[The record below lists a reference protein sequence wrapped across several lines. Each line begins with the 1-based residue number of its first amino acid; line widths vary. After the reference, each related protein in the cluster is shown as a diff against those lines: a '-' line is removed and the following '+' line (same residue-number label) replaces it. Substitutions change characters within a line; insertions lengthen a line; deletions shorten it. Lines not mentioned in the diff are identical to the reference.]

1 MDNVILDVSLGLVL
15 IYLLMA
21 LLVTQLQELLAGQ
34 MRAGRTHYLH
44 KQLLEAV
51 GHDQTLKARVLA
63 HPAIFALYQGDT
75 PARERGDWTTFMT
88 AQGPSAIPPDLF
100 AKALLAALYNDP
112 AGHPPNTRHTPA
124 SFVQTLASGPADR
137 IGGVL
142 RTLLPGHEGH
152 WPGFEQAVADW
163 YKAIGDR
170 ADGWYRR
177 SASTW
182 SFCLALGLAA
192 LLNADSFQIATRL
205 ANEPVLRNAMSSL
218 AQRVNALRLQE
229 QAEQRGEQVADGAVP
244 PPLPADR
251 RAEQSLNKAAALLT
265 TVYFRDPEVANLDLN
280 VAKLEGEGSMVT
292 ACAHAKYTTSNVL
305 PANRSPTTQVFISNP
320 INWLYLMPLLS
331 AQIKMD
337 RAQKEA
343 VPAGAKA
350 DGLSNSLLPATLRQV
365 HDCLAK
371 LAPWVALAAQRPG
384 KDPASQQSLRDA
396 STELSRAA
404 DALLEALQERAAPM
418 SMRLLFQLDPDAF
431 NTCSRDPGATRET
444 LKRCV
449 MEARRGLLELPL
461 GWSEVNTRLAFCRP
475 VAITPGAAMVVS
487 HWADRVCGEES
498 VRTFPG
504 NPALGLPA
512 IVLVGPGLWDLLAFL
527 AGVLLTAIFVSLG
540 APFWFDVLSRV
551 VKLRAAGSRSRDD
564 ALTTPAGSP
573 PPADKKTDTPTT
585 EPFSPARNELER
597 LLTANDVIALQGAL
611 GVPRTGQWDRAT
623 RQRLAQENQQGG
635 HGSGEELSL
644 QLYQALLKRQPAG
657 LASLQPPP
665 STGLR
670 LHTDDARC
678 AAAGQ
683 ALMTLLDFP
692 GRLPAGNTRMSDDL
706 RALAVLWRY
715 KRLVKNGGASA
726 ALPLPPEFGRPRAMD
741 EITAQEF
748 NDILTQAASSPQPLY
763 PRSTARWLDWA
774 LGELGQFEAG
784 PAAQTLEPS
793 NPRIVDYLA
802 AGGLQQMAES
812 TSWCACFVSWVLSQ
826 HARTVSGGQPVSI
839 SLAAEFTH
847 LSRKFAATAV
857 WLGGADATWPPAA
870 GQVQAGDV
878 ITFRQRPG
886 GPIDHVGFVVALDQA
901 GAWVVSGNFSD
912 RVGLDHFPMRLVEAI
927 CRPHNA

>member
-34 MRAGRTHYLH
+34 MRASRTYYLH
-44 KQLLEAV
+44 KQVQEAV

-75 PARERGDWTTFMT
+75 PARERGGWTRFMT

-112 AGHPPNTRHTPA
+112 AGHPPNTRHTPE
-124 SFVQTLASGPADR
+124 SFVQTLGSGPADR

-182 SFCLALGLAA
+182 SFFLALALAA
-192 LLNADSFQIATRL
+192 LLNADSFQIASRL
-205 ANEPVLRNAMSSL
+205 ANEPVLRSAMSSL
-218 AQRVNALRLQE
+218 GQRVNALRLQE
-229 QAEQRGEQVADGAVP
+229 EAEQRGEPAADGTLPP

-265 TVYFRDPEVANLDLN
+265 TVYFRDAEVANFDMNMAALKGESTM
-280 VAKLEGEGSMVT
+280 VA
-292 ACAHAKYTTSNVL
+292 ACADADYKVSDLVTS
-305 PANRSPTTQVFISNP
+305 ARRSPAQQVFVSNP

-331 AQIKMD
+331 AQIKVS
-337 RAQKEA
+337 RA
-343 VPAGAKA
+343 PTDAGTPGESPTGPGK
-350 DGLSNSLLPATLRQV
+350 GSRPQPVTLTHV

-404 DALLEALQERAAPM
+404 DALLEAMQDRAAPM

-461 GWSEVNTRLAFCRP
+461 GWSDVNTRLGFCRP
-475 VAITPGAAMVVS
+475 VAILPGAAQPVS
-487 HWADRVCGEES
+487 HWADRACGEEA
-498 VRTFPG
+498 VRSFRG

-512 IVLVGPGLWDLLAFL
+512 MVLVGPDLWDLLAFL

-551 VKLRAAGSRSRDD
+551 VKMRAAGSRSRDD
-564 ALTTPAGSP
+564 ALTTPAGGA
-573 PPADKKTDTPTT
+573 PPADTKTDTPAP

-597 LLTANDVIALQGAL
+597 LLTPNDLIALQGAL
-611 GVPRTGQWDRAT
+611 GVKRTGVWDRAT
-623 RQRLAQENQQGG
+623 RQRLGEENQQGG
-635 HGSGEELSL
+635 HGTGDELSL
-644 QLYQALLKRQPAG
+644 QLYQALLGRQPAG
-657 LASLQPPP
+657 LAHLQP
-665 STGLR
+665 SATNLR
-670 LHTDDARC
+670 LHTDDSRC
-678 AAAGQ
+678 DAAGK

-706 RALAVLWRY
+706 RALAVLWRC
-715 KRLVKNGGASA
+715 KRLAGAGA
-726 ALPLPPEFGRPRAMD
+726 TTVVPPLPPQFGQRQAMD
-741 EITAQEF
+741 EITSLELSQMMAE
-748 NDILTQAASSPQPLY
+748 AAGRPQPMY
-763 PRSTARWLDWA
+763 PRSTAPWLDWA
-774 LGELGQFEAG
+774 LGELGQFEAVS
-784 PAAQTLEPS
+784 PAAHTVALS
-793 NPRIVDYLA
+793 NPRIVEYLA
-802 AGGLQQMAES
+802 AGGLPDTAES
-812 TSWCACFVSWVLSQ
+812 TSWCACFVSWVLTR
-826 HARTVSGGQPVSI
+826 HASTVPGRAPVST
-839 SLAAEFTH
+839 SLAAD
-847 LSRKFAATAV
+847 FATSSARFASTPV
-857 WLGGADATWPPAA
+857 WQRGQAWPPAA
-870 GQVQAGDV
+870 GAVQAGDV
-878 ITFRQRPG
+878 ITFRQQPG
-886 GPIDHVGFVVALDQA
+886 GPVDHVGFVVALDAA
-901 GAWVVSGNFSD
+901 GAWVVSGNFSN
-912 RVGLDHFPMRLVEAI
+912 RVGLDHFAVKLIEAI
-927 CRPHNA
+927 RRP